1 MAATPT
7 TPINPRPTPARPRT
21 STVTA
26 LRARPETLEILL
38 TLLVLAALTPLF
50 LHLRGLAG
58 DGDGRFAPNYLWQV
72 RLPPKILPDTCRQFG
87 GRAVPKTAADFCN
100 DRVLGAETPGERLP
114 VSLDKALDDFRAAFA
129 EPLAD
134 PLRELKR
141 ARQLLQEGLAEK
153 GELLPDRLEAIQ
165 SAETALKPYLSA
177 YQIADDAAEQGPLP
191 AQCLRGLTAQAWRT
205 THEPDARA
213 ALALWL
219 AAALDGDERVK
230 KDLDDGAH
238 LALDRAWHSP
248 AGAKGQDRA
257 GLDPPTRRACADYA
271 SPQQAAEA
279 TAGVVQKARDEAN
292 HAHKAPAMRHLLQN
306 AWWHWPLWALWA
318 GLLVA
323 VARRNPDP
331 LTATGMTLAGWAA
344 LAGATAVRGWS
355 STSPEPWWPAWA
367 CWVVVGTGVAL
378 WLWRSLRPPA
388 QPPER
393 PPQRGA
399 SPFAYPGLILFAGLG
414 WLLLLDLSA
423 TGHPRNRYLG
433 LYQHD
438 YLFLALCIASLA
450 SVWRCALGTFFTRGL
465 PLLRSVFDRHRV
477 VASLPV
483 FALAIIVFAIVG
495 NSPQIT
501 SELGRL
507 WLILGSAWFFFMR
520 GDLVFDPDNAKDGGW
535 RWFLRFLSPLLFVL
549 LVLALAMLVT
559 DDMGPLLISIYGG
572 GVFFAAAVAF
582 ALHRRRSSLLT
593 ISLGTAMVLLLW
605 LALVTGT
612 VFTVGSWRPMSTTA
626 GRLESMAAP
635 LMANN
640 DQMALIG
647 WFRQHT
653 PLLGYGVGK
662 VPWCGQAVSGACHG
676 VPLQIQ
682 SDYIFTG
689 LWGLFGPAM
698 TWTLAGAMLVW
709 LYLLARPHPRA
720 TNGKPAMIVLPD
732 GKKIWDDQAFLSWL
746 CVVWLTLTACQLG
759 VTVAGNLRILPLTGV
774 TYPFM
779 SYGKWSLYANALF
792 LGLCLNLNLKASR
805 RA

>member
-7 TPINPRPTPARPRT
+7 TPINPRPTPVRPPAPT
-21 STVTA
+21 ATA
-26 LRARPETLEILL
+26 LLARPETLEFLL
-38 TLLVLAALTPLF
+38 TLLVLAVLTPLF
-50 LHLRGLAG
+50 LQLRGLAS

-72 RLPPKILPDTCRQFG
+72 RLPPKILPDMCRQFG
-87 GRAVPKTAADFCN
+87 GRAPPKTAADFCG
-100 DRVLGAETPGERLP
+100 DRALGAETPGERLP
-114 VSLDKALDDFRAAFA
+114 VSLETALADLRNAFA
-129 EPLAD
+129 EPLAE
-134 PLRELKR
+134 PLGELKR

-153 GELLPDRLEAIQ
+153 GEMLPDRLEAIQ
-165 SAETALKPYLSA
+165 SAETALKPYLSN
-177 YQIADDAAEQGPLP
+177 YKIAEDAAEQGPLP
-191 AQCLRGLTAQAWRT
+191 LQCLHGLIAQAWRDT
-205 THEPDARA
+205 RDPDARA

-230 KDLDDGAH
+230 KDLDDGVH
-238 LALDRAWHSP
+238 LALDRAWHGP
-248 AGAKGQDRA
+248 ASAKGQDRA
-257 GLDPPTRRACADYA
+257 GLDPSTRRACADYA

-279 TAGVVQKARDEAN
+279 AAGVVQKARDEAN
-292 HAHKAPAMRHLLQN
+292 HAHKAAAMRHLLQN
-306 AWWHWPLWALWA
+306 AWWHWLLWTLWA

-331 LTATGMTLAGWAA
+331 LAATGAALAGWAA
-344 LAGATAVRGWS
+344 LAWATAVRGWS
-355 STSPEPWWPAWA
+355 GASPEPWLPPWA
-367 CWVVVGTGVAL
+367 CWIVGGAGVAL
-378 WLWRSLRPPA
+378 WLWRSLRSSA
-388 QPPER
+388 QPQER

-399 SPFAYPGLILFAGLG
+399 SPFAYPGLLLFAGLG

-438 YLFLALCIASLA
+438 HLFLALLVVSLA
-450 SVWRCALGTFFTRGL
+450 SVWRCALGAFFTRSL
-465 PLLRSVFDRHRV
+465 PLLRSGFDRYRV
-477 VASLPV
+477 AASLLV
-483 FALAIIVFAIVG
+483 FALVIVAFAIVG

-507 WLILGSAWFFFMR
+507 WLILGSAWFFYMR
-520 GDLVFDPDNAKDGGW
+520 GDLAFDPNNAKDAGW
-535 RWFLRFLSPLLFVL
+535 RWFGRFLSPLLFVL
-549 LVLALAMLVT
+549 AALLLAMIVT
-559 DDMGPLLISIYGG
+559 QDMGPLLISVYGG
-572 GVFFAAAVAF
+572 GVFLASAAAF
-582 ALHRRRSSLLT
+582 ALHRRGSPLLAVWA
-593 ISLGTAMVLLLW
+593 GTAVVVLLW

-612 VFTVGSWRPMSTTA
+612 VFVAGSWHSTTA

-653 PLLGYGVGK
+653 PLLGYGVGE

-698 TWTLAGAMLVW
+698 TWALAGAMLVW
-709 LYLLARPHPRA
+709 LYLLARPHPGA
-720 TNGKPAMIVLPD
+720 TNGKPAMIALPS
-732 GKKIWDDQAFLSWL
+732 GNKAWDDQAFLSWL
-746 CVVWLTLTACQLG
+746 CVVWLALTACQLG

-779 SYGKWSLYANALF
+779 SYGKWSLYVNALF
-792 LGLCLNLNLKASR
+792 LGLCLNLNLNPKTPW